1 MLPKG
6 IEAIIDVLPAEY
18 RRCHENLIEK
28 GLTDNPV
35 EPKHKHL

>member
-6 IEAIIDVLPAEY
+6 KQAIIPVLPAEY

-28 GLTDNPV
+28 GLAGNLV